1 MTQAERELVFEVLM
15 HSIPRDGSPAE
26 REIADVVTRDIDRLE
41 PIIEQIVKDRV
52 AQKIALRLA
61 DVAAHAE
68 ERAIRKFSPQPE
80 VQKEPAH
87 A

>member
-1 MTQAERELVFEVLM
+1 MTQQDRERLFDALMYGYPNDGSAAYRELASM
-15 HSIPRDGSPAE
+15 AT
-26 REIADVVTRDIDRLE
+26 REIDRLE
-41 PIIEQIVKDRV
+41 PIIEQIVEARV